1 MRQPIINIGARHGEK
16 HSPVSGRAQFATIPR
31 HLRHGRATPAGP
43 VHNAPAPRLRCPKC
57 GHKHCSAL
65 QSRKLYQCRHR
76 FQVSLTQGTIFASIK
91 LLLPIWM
98 LAIYLLTQSTPRA
111 ASSFS
116 LYVVPL
122 STGDQR
128 LPADFI
134 SSATPRSTGYIALP
148 EFSPGP
154 FVRQAVRLPAVACC
168 FAWQFPHSAFCAGH

>member
-1 MRQPIINIGARHGEK
+1 MVKNTVQFQGGLSLTRSPATCGTEEQRRLALFTMLRPQGSAAR
-16 HSPVSGRAQFATIPR
+16 
-31 HLRHGRATPAGP
+31 
-43 VHNAPAPRLRCPKC
+43 NADE
-57 GHKHCSAL
+57 HCSAL

-98 LAIYLLTQSTPRA
+98 LAIYLLTQSTLRA

-134 SSATPRSTGYIALP
+134 SSATPRSTGYIGQP
-148 EFSPGP
+148 GFSPGP
-154 FVRQAVRLPAVACC
+154 FVRQAVRPPAVACC

>member
-1 MRQPIINIGARHGEK
+1 MVKNT
-16 HSPVSGRAQFATIPR
+16 AQFQGGLSLPRSPATCGTEAQR
-31 HLRHGRATPAGP
+31 
-43 VHNAPAPRLRCPKC
+43 RLTLFTMRRPQGFRCPKC

-134 SSATPRSTGYIALP
+134 SSATPRSTGYIGLP
-148 EFSPGP
+148 EFFPGP
-154 FVRQAVRLPAVACC
+154 FVRQAVRPPAVACC
-168 FAWQFPHSAFCAGH
+168 FSWQFPHSVFCAGH